1 MEMDNEWHQRGQFE
15 VRKAKDQLKRILL
28 VYVYEYSRM
37 WGVKTS
43 DNEIYSKFET

>member
-1 MEMDNEWHQRGQFE
+1 MLRVKYIFMVNYPMEMDNEWHQRGQFE

-37 WGVKTS
+37 
-43 DNEIYSKFET
+43 